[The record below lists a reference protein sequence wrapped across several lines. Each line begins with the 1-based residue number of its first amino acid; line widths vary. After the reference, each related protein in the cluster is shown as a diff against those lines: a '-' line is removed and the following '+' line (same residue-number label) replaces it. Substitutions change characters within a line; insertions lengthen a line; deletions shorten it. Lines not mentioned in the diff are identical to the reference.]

1 MDVDIM
7 GMKKNEE
14 TKKKSSKLNKRTG
27 TFKDQKYI
35 QIPQIIYY
43 LTSDGF
49 ILKKPVLVLGYCE
62 NVINWKVYAK
72 KKKKAK

>member
-49 ILKKPVLVLGYCE
+49 ILKKPEFWY
-62 NVINWKVYAK
+62 
-72 KKKKAK
+72 